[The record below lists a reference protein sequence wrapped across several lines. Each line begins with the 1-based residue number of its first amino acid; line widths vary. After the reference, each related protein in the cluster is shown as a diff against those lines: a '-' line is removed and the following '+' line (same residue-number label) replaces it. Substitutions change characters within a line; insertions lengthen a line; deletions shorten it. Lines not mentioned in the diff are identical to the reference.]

1 MNVKYYILNGVS
13 TAGKDTFASYCK
25 GYEDYLIHVMQFS
38 SVDWI
43 KMKAKQLGWDGNK
56 DEKGRNLLSGMKHL
70 LTEYNDVPF
79 KKTVENIRFWTSM
92 DEDKTSSFFDDYEW
106 LLVFIDVREPEEI
119 DKYKKE
125 FHAKTV
131 LIRNPEAEA
140 KAFNESDMDV
150 LNYNY
155 DYIIWNRHDKK
166 VLMNNA
172 DRFIRYECFN
182 DGVYEHPVEI
192 DNGVV
197 IKLGE

>member
-13 TAGKDTFASYCK
+13 TAGKDTFVNMCK
-25 GYEDYLIHVMQFS
+25 GYDDHRIYALQFS

-43 KMKAKQLGWDGNK
+43 KEVAEELGWDGKK
-56 DEKGRNLLSGMKHL
+56 DEKGRNLLSGLKHL
-70 LTEYNDVPF
+70 LTKYDDVPF
-79 KKTVENIRFWTSM
+79 KETVKQIHYWT
-92 DEDKTSSFFDDYEW
+92 EPTAHITQNYIFNYEYT
-106 LLVFIDVREPEEI
+106 LVFIDVREPEEI

-125 FHAKTV
+125 FNAKTI

-182 DGVYEHPVEI
+182 DGTYKYPIEI
-192 DNGVV
+192 DNGVT
-197 IKLGE
+197 IELGE

>member
-119 DKYKKE
+119 DKSSMQ
-125 FHAKTV
+125 
-131 LIRNPEAEA
+131 R
-140 KAFNESDMDV
+140 
-150 LNYNY
+150 
-155 DYIIWNRHDKK
+155 
-166 VLMNNA
+166 
-172 DRFIRYECFN
+172 RF
-182 DGVYEHPVEI
+182 
-192 DNGVV
+192 
-197 IKLGE
+197 

>member
-1 MNVKYYILNGVS
+1 MNVRYYILNGVS

-92 DEDKTSSFFDDYEW
+92 DEDKTSSFFDDYEC
-106 LLVFIDVREPEEI
+106 
-119 DKYKKE
+119 
-125 FHAKTV
+125 
-131 LIRNPEAEA
+131 
-140 KAFNESDMDV
+140 S
-150 LNYNY
+150 
-155 DYIIWNRHDKK
+155 
-166 VLMNNA
+166 
-172 DRFIRYECFN
+172 
-182 DGVYEHPVEI
+182 
-192 DNGVV
+192 
-197 IKLGE
+197 

>member
-13 TAGKDTFASYCK
+13 TAGKDTFVSYCK

-125 FHAKTV
+125 FNAKTV

-182 DGVYEHPVEI
+182 DGIYEHPVEI
-192 DNGVV
+192 DNGIV